1 MKAYIDFFYKYIKI
15 INNNYSLIHAI
26 FVSKK
31 NKMETQDKLNQLLA
45 SYQIHYQNL
54 RALHWNIRGAH
65 FFELHLKYEELYTRT
80 QVIIDELAERV
91 LTLGGIPSHKFS
103 DYLTS
108 SILKENN
115 SIFDGN
121 TGIEYILSAQKSLI
135 LLEKEILQL
144 SVTLE
149 DDGTN
154 AMMSDLI
161 REKEKTN
168 WMFAAWLNK

>member
-1 MKAYIDFFYKYIKI
+1 MKT
-15 INNNYSLIHAI
+15 H
-26 FVSKK
+26 
-31 NKMETQDKLNQLLA
+31 DKLNQLLA

-65 FFELHLKYEELYTRT
+65 FFELHAKYEELYTRA
-80 QVIIDELAERV
+80 QVIIDDLAERI
-91 LTLGGIPSHKFS
+91 LTLGGVPMHKFE
-103 DYLTS
+103 DYLTN
-108 SILKENN
+108 SILKENMT
-115 SIFDGN
+115 IFSGN

-135 LLEKEILQL
+135 LLEKEILSL
-144 SVTLE
+144 SDDLE